1 MVNPNI
7 SAEMIKW
14 RSNVNKL
21 PDDRRYDTYLGAC
34 AQFDTSQNKTKINKR
49 SDKYL
54 LHPSI
59 KPFLCTETCIF
70 GSTYRKLSAAGRL

>member
-34 AQFDTSQNKTKINKR
+34 AQ
-49 SDKYL
+49 
-54 LHPSI
+54 
-59 KPFLCTETCIF
+59 
-70 GSTYRKLSAAGRL
+70 